1 MSKKKFPLIVMLIAG
16 AIAVI
21 RTYFLHYTI
30 EQKLISVFLTLLIF
44 YALGCIFTYIVGRF
58 ERQNE
63 EEQKREEEER
73 LAEEQRL
80 AEEAETQKRLD
91 DAEDI
96 STAEGEDE
104 NEAEEV

>member
-1 MSKKKFPLIVMLIAG
+1 LSKKRFPLIVMLIAG

-30 EQKLISVFLTLLIF
+30 EQKLISVFITLLIF

-63 EEQKREEEER
+63 EEQKREEER

-80 AEEAETQKRLD
+80 AEEAEAQKRLD

>member
-1 MSKKKFPLIVMLIAG
+1 MNKKNIPLIIMLIAG
-16 AIAVI
+16 AVAVI

-44 YALGCIFTYIVGRF
+44 YALGCIFIYIVGRF

-63 EEQKREEEER
+63 ERLQKEEEER

-80 AEEAETQKRLD
+80 AEEAEAQKRLD
-91 DAEDI
+91 EAEDI